1 MKSRLSS
8 CLTNALVLGWKAQ
21 LVKYVKL
28 DCATGLTAL
37 ISILLWNPDLTNFN
51 TPATCRQ
58 QNLQHHYIHIKH
70 LFLSILIPPLLFL
83 VRCLFYK
90 HSTPSPLHLHGSRE
104 DMQEHMAHH
113 FHSACR
119 GWALLGISTPLSSLL
134 LCSVWQQLLL
144 SIQSPFPLSLY
155 VPKWPRTYWT
165 YTASVSSWL
174 IFCLPRCPIFRKK
187 VRNNNKATPF
197 KTNNQSVHASRAVWM
212 LLCCLMKGWTWNFT
226 KKCWLQWQLDDWL
239 V

>member
-1 MKSRLSS
+1 MSGLFNLYSQLLHIAEQQFASKEVKPPYTSVMALMKSRLSS

-134 LCSVWQQLLL
+134 LCSV
-144 SIQSPFPLSLY
+144 
-155 VPKWPRTYWT
+155 
-165 YTASVSSWL
+165 
-174 IFCLPRCPIFRKK
+174 
-187 VRNNNKATPF
+187 
-197 KTNNQSVHASRAVWM
+197 
-212 LLCCLMKGWTWNFT
+212 
-226 KKCWLQWQLDDWL
+226 
-239 V
+239 